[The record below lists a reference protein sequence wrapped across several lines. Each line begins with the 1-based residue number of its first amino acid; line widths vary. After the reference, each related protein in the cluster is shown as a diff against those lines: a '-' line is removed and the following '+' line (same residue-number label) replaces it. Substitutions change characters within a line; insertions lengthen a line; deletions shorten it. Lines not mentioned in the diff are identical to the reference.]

1 MIHHGCSK
9 VFRGAAVSWLITG
22 YYQAFLRMSDIKS
35 WWLTHNQQ
43 KAKQTT
49 NQIPS
54 DKIKEV
60 VGGPLNSHQL
70 QFINELD
77 CLDCSPWTLHVHMFP
92 QLLLMEVSNHEHSQL
107 RDNNIGL
114 AGKGSLV
121 VQCPAGPENKWSR
134 RTLLANRPWL
144 ECQRQPVETTEDSGV
159 SGAGSQEGWHDIPHI

>member
-9 VFRGAAVSWLITG
+9 VFRGAPVSWLITG
-22 YYQAFLRMSDIKS
+22 YCQAFLRMSDIKS
-35 WWLTHNQQ
+35 WWLTHDQQ

-54 DKIKEV
+54 DKMKEV
-60 VGGPLNSHQL
+60 VGGPLNSQQL
-70 QFINELD
+70 QFINELG

-92 QLLLMEVSNHEHSQL
+92 QLLLNTASWGT
-107 RDNNIGL
+107 IGL

-121 VQCPAGPENKWSR
+121 VQCPAGPDNRWSR

-144 ECQRQPVETTEDSGV
+144 DCQRQPVGTTEDSGV